1 MSTPIHNE
9 VVLGLPKNRSVAAI
23 IARLVAIAD
32 AMDANKTM
40 FPVPTPAITVVRS
53 DITTLQKAQSALDN
67 RLGTKAVRDAAQA
80 ALLTD
85 AHNLHTY
92 VQQQV
97 NATPSQA
104 DVIAKSASMT
114 LRKKAARSKT
124 DLRSVG
130 PCPGSV
136 KVVAAATKGAK
147 VLQYS
152 TDGGK
157 TSIDAPS
164 TTKSSTVIT
173 GLQPGLLVHYRQ
185 RVITKDGEG
194 AWSQTVSANRDVTA
208 RSAVASRP
216 CRVVA

>member
-9 VVLGLPKNRSVAAI
+9 VVLGLPKNHSVAAI

-32 AMDANKTM
+32 AMDASKTV
-40 FPVPTPAITVVRS
+40 FPSPTPAIAVVRS

-67 RLGTKAVRDAAQA
+67 RLGTTAVRDAAEA

-97 NATPSQA
+97 NANPTQA
-104 DVIAKSASMT
+104 AVIAKSASMT
-114 LRKKAARSKT
+114 LRKKGARSKT
-124 DLRSVG
+124 DLKVSQAL
-130 PCPGSV
+130 PGSV

-147 VLQYS
+147 AHDWQYS

-157 TSIDAPS
+157 TWIDAPS

-173 GLQPGLLVHYRQ
+173 GLQPGVLVHYRQ
-185 RVITKDGEG
+185 RAITKDGEG
-194 AWSQTVSANRDVTA
+194 AWSQTVSAIVT
-208 RSAVASRP
+208 
-216 CRVVA
+216 